1 MIGFISFTFGTQL
14 FIFCGSMKIIDRYIL
29 KKFFV
34 TFFFCLIALTVLVVI
49 VDLSEKTDDFAK
61 TKLPVK
67 TIITDYYFGFLPR
80 IDAMLFP
87 LFIFISVIFFT
98 SIMANRSE
106 VIAILSSGT
115 SFGRFLRPYM
125 VGGFLL
131 TAFLWWCNQYI
142 LPPANQKWATFNA
155 KYIDFNYG
163 NYENT
168 STISYKY
175 FRLDSFSYAGVR
187 YYDTINRRGNNFFIQ
202 RFKNTS
208 LVYNL
213 RAQTIL
219 WDTATNKWRL
229 DNVVERKINGLHQQ
243 LKEIPSLQMNF
254 NFKPRDLQRDEYMK
268 DKLTTPEL
276 NEFIKLEKIRGAEDV
291 NALMLEK
298 NNRNANPVSVFIL
311 TIIGASIASKK
322 IRGGSGFHLAIGV
335 MICVL
340 YILVGRFAAVFSLKG
355 NFNPIIAAWLP
366 NVAFGFLALYLY
378 RKASK

>member
-1 MIGFISFTFGTQL
+1 
-14 FIFCGSMKIIDRYIL
+14 MKIIDRYIL

-61 TKLPVK
+61 TNLPAK
-67 TIITDYYFGFLPR
+67 TIITDYYFGFIPR

-187 YYDTINRRGNNFFIQ
+187 YYDTISRRGNNFFIQ
-202 RFKNTS
+202 RFNNTE
-208 LVYNL
+208 LIYNL

-219 WDTATNKWRL
+219 WDTATSKWRL
-229 DNVVERKINGLHQQ
+229 ENVVERKINGLHQQ
-243 LKEIPSLQMNF
+243 LKEIPTLQMNF
-254 NFKPRDLQRDEYMK
+254 NFKPRDLQRDVYMK

-276 NEFIKLEKIRGAEDV
+276 NEFIKLEKLRGAEDV

-366 NVAFGFLALYLY
+366 NAAFGLLAFYLY

>member
-1 MIGFISFTFGTQL
+1 MKTL
-14 FIFCGSMKIIDRYIL
+14 DWFIF

-34 TFFFCLIALTVLVVI
+34 TFFFCLLALTVIVVI

-61 TKLPVK
+61 TGLPVK

-87 LFIFISVIFFT
+87 LFIFIAVIFFT
-98 SIMANRSE
+98 SKMANRSE
-106 VIAILSSGT
+106 VIAILSSGI
-115 SFGRFLRPYM
+115 SFGRFLRPYL
-125 VGGFLL
+125 VGGAIF
-131 TAFLWWCNQYI
+131 TIFLWWCNQYI

-163 NYENT
+163 GYVNT
-168 STISYKY
+168 STISNKY
-175 FRLDSFSYAGVR
+175 FKLDSFSYAGIR
-187 YYDTINRRGNNFFIQ
+187 YYDTTNRTGNNFFIQ
-202 RFKNTS
+202 RFDTTD

-213 RAQTIL
+213 RAMTIT
-219 WDTATNKWRL
+219 WDTATKKWQL
-229 DNVVERKINGLHQQ
+229 NNVVERKINGLYQKLTETPVMH
-243 LKEIPSLQMNF
+243 MNF

-276 NEFIKLEKIRGAEDV
+276 NEFIKLEKLRGSGDV

-311 TIIGASIASKK
+311 TIIGACIASQK
-322 IRGGSGFHLAIGV
+322 IRGGSGFHLAVGFL
-335 MICVL
+335 ICVL
-340 YILVGRFAAVFSLKG
+340 YILVGRFASVFALKG

-366 NVAFGFLALYLY
+366 NAAFGILAWYLFK
-378 RKASK
+378 RASR